1 MSRSMDR
8 NWRLIYEQWQASGLK
23 KSSFCRQR
31 NISVQ
36 RFWYHSAKFDAASKL
51 VEPAQVAP
59 TQLFAEV
66 VCSDSTALEH
76 SSSSPSL
83 TLRLPGGSTV
93 ELSTGFNTD
102 ILKQVLQV
110 AGQL

>member
-1 MSRSMDR
+1 MARSMDR
-8 NWRLIYEQWQASGLK
+8 NWRLMYEHWQVSGLS
-23 KSSFCRQR
+23 KSEFCRQR

-36 RFWYHSAKFDAASKL
+36 RFWYHSAKFDAASNL
-51 VEPAQVAP
+51 VEPVPVTP

-66 VCSDSTALEH
+66 ICSDSTALEH

-93 ELSTGFNTD
+93 ELSTGFNAD
-102 ILKQVLQV
+102 ILKQVLQI